1 MIAFRARNVVIDLTA
16 FEAVEGALTVDGLS
30 DTVDNLMGKNIFPI
44 LKMNGSSTGVVYLS
58 VVAYDDG
65 TYTLSDD
72 STLVD
77 DTISYGGG
85 EA

>member
-16 FEAVEGALTVDGLS
+16 FEAENSALTVDGLS

-44 LKMNGSSTGVVYLS
+44 FKVNGSESGVSFLTI
-58 VVAYDDG
+58 VAYDDG
-65 TYTLSDD
+65 TYTLSDN

-77 DTISYGGG
+77 DTISSGGG